1 MFFRFAR
8 IVVKTYTC
16 PKFSVKSSMTTP
28 LTVTAMRTGL
38 RTEIILSISLL
49 LAAALLFA
57 GFLLVKLTE
66 RNLLDQQRVHAAGI
80 IKLVATA
87 VDETARSA
95 GPGSG
100 IELETSSL
108 PRLQA
113 LLGKQPEVLAWR
125 LLDTKLQVLS
135 STVYDSA
142 YEFPSLSP
150 AVLEKD
156 ELYEEM
162 TYQSWRFFS
171 SSQPQSYL
179 DLSTPLWHG
188 DEPYGLLQV
197 RFSLANLHRRV
208 QDAQRLTLFYVVV
221 YGLVLSAFG
230 VYLLNRNVVKPV
242 RQLHQATTAVAGGTL
257 KAVNVVSGPGEIHDL
272 ADSFNQMVA
281 ALAASRAE
289 TEEHITSLE
298 QTNQALAQARDDL
311 VRSEKLATVGHL
323 AAGMAHE
330 IGNPLGA
337 VIGYLTILRDD
348 LAGDCRDLVER
359 SLAETARID
368 RLVRELLEYS
378 APIDRQV
385 ESFCPVNLLR
395 ETIDMLRHQGQFD
408 NVEVDDRCVPDACH
422 VKMDRGRLMQVWI
435 NLLLN
440 AKDAMQG
447 CGLIELSSR
456 QEGHLLSVSIRDDGA
471 GITMADPQRIF
482 EPFFTT
488 KAPGSGYGLGLAV
501 CQRIIDE
508 NGGRITAESPVG
520 QGACFTVSLPCATQE
535 SE

>member
-1 MFFRFAR
+1 
-8 IVVKTYTC
+8 
-16 PKFSVKSSMTTP
+16 
-28 LTVTAMRTGL
+28 MRTGL

-66 RNLLDQQRVHAAGI
+66 HNLLDQQRVHAAGN
-80 IKLVATA
+80 IKLVAAA
-87 VDETARSA
+87 VDEPARSA

-100 IELETSSL
+100 IELAASSL
-108 PRLQA
+108 PRLQV
-113 LLGKQPEVLAWR
+113 LLRKQPDVLAWR
-125 LLDTKLQVLS
+125 LLDTKLQVIS
-135 STVYDSA
+135 STVYDST

-150 AVLEKD
+150 AALEKD

-171 SSQPQSYL
+171 SSQPPSYL
-179 DLSTPLWHG
+179 DLSTPLWYG

-221 YGLVLSAFG
+221 YGLVLAVFG

-257 KAVNVVSGPGEIHDL
+257 KAVNVASGPGEIHEL
-272 ADSFNQMVA
+272 ADSFNQMVT
-281 ALAASRAE
+281 ALSASRAE
-289 TEEHITSLE
+289 TEEYITSLE

-337 VIGYLTILRDD
+337 VIGYLIILRDD

-359 SLAETARID
+359 SLAEAARID

-408 NVEVDDRCVPDACH
+408 NVEVDDHCVADACH

-440 AKDAMQG
+440 AKDAMHG
-447 CGLIELSSR
+447 KGHIVLSSQQADR
-456 QEGHLLSVSIRDDGA
+456 VLHLSISDDGD
-471 GITMADPQRIF
+471 GIDPAVAQKIF
-482 EPFFTT
+482 EPFYTT
-488 KAPGSGYGLGLAV
+488 KASGSGYGLGLAV
-501 CQRIIDE
+501 CQRIVDE
-508 NGGRITAESPVG
+508 YGGKIEVTLREEL
-520 QGACFTVSLPCATQE
+520 GACFTVTLPCTRQE
-535 SE
+535 VK